1 MTTDITYFSKL
12 SLEENLK
19 YNFKRAG
26 KMHIWAHT
34 LQVRHNAL
42 NLANK
47 FGISPE
53 QASTAALLHDVSRIF
68 PTSQYLE
75 LAQMYDLDIL
85 PEEKQLPDLLHQKL
99 SRVIAVETFNITDK
113 EVLNAIS
120 CHTTLRAHASK
131 LDKILFLADKLSWD
145 AKDLPKFVPLVIK
158 QLDKSLDD
166 GIYCYLFNL
175 LNNNPPMPIIHPWL
189 KEALQDLTPSLA
201 AS

>member
-85 PEEKQLPDLLHQKL
+85 PEEKQNTSGAYQGPKYFSFGGKTLFDL
-99 SRVIAVETFNITDK
+99 RNERGV
-113 EVLNAIS
+113 
-120 CHTTLRAHASK
+120 
-131 LDKILFLADKLSWD
+131 
-145 AKDLPKFVPLVIK
+145 
-158 QLDKSLDD
+158 
-166 GIYCYLFNL
+166 
-175 LNNNPPMPIIHPWL
+175 
-189 KEALQDLTPSLA
+189 
-201 AS
+201 

>member
-1 MTTDITYFSKL
+1 MTTDITYFSEL

-19 YNFKRAG
+19 HNFKRTG
-26 KMHIWAHT
+26 KLHIWAHT

-47 FGISPE
+47 FGVSPE
-53 QASTAALLHDVSRIF
+53 QASMAALLHNISRVF
-68 PTSQYLE
+68 PTTQYLE
-75 LAQMYDLDIL
+75 LAQIYDLDIL
-85 PEEKQLPDLLHQKL
+85 SEERQFPDLLHQKL
-99 SRVIAVETFNITDK
+99 SRVIAVESFNITDK

-120 CHTTLRAHASK
+120 CHTTLRAQAPK

-166 GIYCYLFNL
+166 GVYCYLFNL
-175 LNNNPPMPIIHPWL
+175 LNSNTPMPIIHPWL

>member
-1 MTTDITYFSKL
+1 MTADITYFSEL

-19 YNFKRAG
+19 HNFKRTG
-26 KMHIWAHT
+26 KLHIWAHT

-53 QASTAALLHDVSRIF
+53 QASTTALLHDISRLI
-68 PTSQYLE
+68 PSTEYLE
-75 LAQMYDLDIL
+75 LAQIYDLEII

-120 CHTTLRAHASK
+120 CHTTLRPQASK
-131 LDKILFLADKLSWD
+131 LDKILFLADKLSW
-145 AKDLPKFVPLVIK
+145 ASKDLPKFVPLVLK

-175 LNNNPPMPIIHPWL
+175 LNNTSIPVVHPWL